1 MTSAVDV
8 VLQSGAKAAIG
19 HLKGK
24 CIYPM
29 NYFVLIIFFTFRY
42 IYYSLR
48 HFLTQIILL
57 NRLLKDYDRF

>member
-29 NYFVLIIFFTFRY
+29 NYFVLIIFFTLDIFTTACDT
-42 IYYSLR
+42 S
-48 HFLTQIILL
+48 
-57 NRLLKDYDRF
+57 

>member
-8 VLQSGAKAAIG
+8 VLQSGAKAVIG

-29 NYFVLIIFFTFRY
+29 NYFVLIIFFLPFDIFTTACDT
-42 IYYSLR
+42 S
-48 HFLTQIILL
+48 
-57 NRLLKDYDRF
+57 